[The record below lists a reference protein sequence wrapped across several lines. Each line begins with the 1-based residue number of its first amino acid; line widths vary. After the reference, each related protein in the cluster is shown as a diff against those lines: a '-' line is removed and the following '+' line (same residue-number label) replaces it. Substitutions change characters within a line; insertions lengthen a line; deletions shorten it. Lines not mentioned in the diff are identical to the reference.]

1 MKLCTVGMCNAIL
14 GNDLRGCH
22 VSKHLVNEVCVHS
35 IQMYRCTSNIYEVYC
50 PNLKYIITQASVGKH
65 ESKNASHS
73 LSSSSY
79 LVAKWGVMGPA
90 VPSIVRGNWE
100 WECDSSLYMR
110 MLWFAKKVW
119 ERLEEDVDC
128 FWNGLAHKLYCLTA
142 CRISKV
148 HARSHEITKELFT
161 SSSYE
166 NTDKTHDDA
175 ETKKLAGML
184 KNQRIVIS
192 RIWKMRQTSC
202 NWINRILNEAT

>member
-100 WECDSSLYMR
+100 WECDSSLSTWECCDLQR
-110 MLWFAKKVW
+110 KFGKDLRKMLIVFGTGWPTNYIAW
-119 ERLEEDVDC
+119 QP
-128 FWNGLAHKLYCLTA
+128 
-142 CRISKV
+142 
-148 HARSHEITKELFT
+148 
-161 SSSYE
+161 
-166 NTDKTHDDA
+166 A
-175 ETKKLAGML
+175 E
-184 KNQRIVIS
+184 
-192 RIWKMRQTSC
+192 
-202 NWINRILNEAT
+202 